1 MAVEQQIV
9 IDAPMEKLFPYLADI
24 TRHAEWGQAGHK
36 LEIEMTSERPIREG
50 STFRSI
56 GQQFGR
62 NEDTVTITEYI
73 SDRHIV
79 YEAEGNAGTIR
90 HSFDLAPADGG
101 VQVTK
106 GFDIVQ
112 AKFPFSIF
120 APIVKAFITP
130 RELQGD
136 LQRIKKKIEG
146 A

>member
-1 MAVEQQIV
+1 MAVEKQMV
-9 IDAPMEKLFPYLADI
+9 INAPVEQVFPYLADI

-36 LEIEMTSERPIREG
+36 LEIEKTSEGPVGQG

-56 GQQFGR
+56 GHQFGR
-62 NEDTVTITEYI
+62 NEDTVTITEYVP
-73 SDRHIV
+73 DQRIV
-79 YEAEGNAGTIR
+79 YESEGSAGTIR

-106 GFDIVQ
+106 GFDVVQ

-120 APIVKAFITP
+120 APIVTAFLTP
-130 RELQGD
+130 GNLQGD
-136 LQRIKKKIEG
+136 LQRIKEKIEG

>member
-1 MAVEQQIV
+1 MAVEQQTV
-9 IDAPMEKLFPYLADI
+9 INAPVEQLFSYLADI
-24 TRHAEWGQAGHK
+24 TRHAEWGKAGHK
-36 LEIEMTSERPIREG
+36 LEIEKTSEGPISQG
-50 STFRSI
+50 STFRSV
-56 GQQFGR
+56 GHQFGR
-62 NEDTVTITEYI
+62 NEDTVTITEYVT
-73 SDRHIV
+73 DQRIV

-90 HSFDLAPADGG
+90 HSFDLAPVDRG

-120 APIVKAFITP
+120 APIVKAFATP

-136 LQRIKKKIEG
+136 LQRINEKIEG